1 MSRRHILTAV
11 RMVLFIMAIIVL
23 LIFVQLQIN
32 KVVDCNQIILDDH
45 WTVTMNGK
53 SRENVDLSKMFFS
66 DVDRGETIEISRVLP
81 DDGFRRSSIS
91 MLLRYSR
98 LEVFLDGEKFE
109 GYNEDNYAQG
119 NLLGNG
125 IVWIGLP
132 EDYRGKTLTMRFT
145 FGEKNSFTSFDT
157 ISLVNTER
165 IPQIF
170 VGGNLFS
177 IMIVSFLMIFGF
189 FSILAGINLRES
201 DDRNRILIVLGV
213 FAWSSGIWLFCNSRI
228 SSILIDDFRI
238 SGTMEY
244 CAIYIAFV
252 SMVFFL
258 WLIVENAVY
267 RVAFK
272 IWGYILCAVFTTLIV
287 LNCINV
293 LHFPATVHWFQL
305 SGVITTII
313 GCIVLVNALKEQT
326 NARAIKHFLLGFLLF
341 LLFVILELIRYRYN
355 HKVSP
360 SIQLKQSFV
369 PFGVAFFIICMFIS
383 FVGSMY
389 EQIYKNIEKKKL
401 YDMAYFD
408 HLTGLRNRAWCD
420 NIMRKFE
427 TEAEP
432 VSILNFDLDYFK
444 EVNDT
449 YGHLAGDELLKSF
462 GRCLS
467 SVFREADCVG
477 RMGGDEFV
485 VILKYVP
492 EDKLHRRIEELSE
505 LIKEENAKLAHGQ
518 IQFSVGIATSQENEN
533 VSIWKLYEQ
542 ADRQMYEYKQSR
554 R

>member
-1 MSRRHILTAV
+1 MSKRHISTAV
-11 RMVLFIMAIIVL
+11 HMILFIIATVVL
-23 LIFVQLQIN
+23 LVFVQLQIN
-32 KVVDCNQIILDDH
+32 KVVDRNQIALNEH
-45 WTVTMNGK
+45 WTVTMNGET
-53 SRENVDLSKMFFS
+53 REDVDLSKMFFS
-66 DVDRGETIEISRVLP
+66 DVEKGETIEISRVLN
-81 DDGFRRSSIS
+81 DDGFRLSSIS
-91 MLLRYSR
+91 MLLRYSM
-98 LEVFLDGEKFE
+98 LEVFLDGEMFE
-109 GYNEDNYAQG
+109 SYNVDNYEQG

-125 IVWIGLP
+125 IIWIGLP
-132 EDYRGKTLTMRFT
+132 EDYKGKTLTMRFT
-145 FGEKNSFTSFDT
+145 FGENNSFTSFDT

-177 IMIVSFLMIFGF
+177 IMIVSFLMLFGF
-189 FSILAGINLRES
+189 FSILAGINLRKS
-201 DDRNRILIVLGV
+201 DDRNRILVVLGV
-213 FAWSSGIWLFCNSRI
+213 FAWSSGLWLFCNSRI

-244 CAIYIAFV
+244 CSIYVAFV

-258 WLIVENAVY
+258 WLIVDNAVY
-267 RVAFK
+267 RAAFK
-272 IWGYILCAVFTTLIV
+272 IWGYILSVAFTVLIV

-305 SGVITTII
+305 SGVITTVI
-313 GCIVLVNALKEQT
+313 GCIVLVKALKEQK
-326 NARAIKHFLLGFLLF
+326 NQKAIRNFLLGFLLF
-341 LLFVILELIRYRYN
+341 LLFVILELARYRYN
-355 HKVSP
+355 HMVSP
-360 SIQLKQSFV
+360 AIQLKQSFI
-369 PFGVAFFIICMFIS
+369 PFGVAFFIIFMFIS

-420 NIMRKFE
+420 TIMRKFE
-427 TEAEP
+427 TEGEP

-462 GRCLS
+462 GHCLS

-492 EDKLHRRIEELSE
+492 EEKLRRRIEELSG
-505 LIKEENAKLAHGQ
+505 LIKTENEKLAHGQ
-518 IQFSVGIATSQENEN
+518 IQFSVGIATSDGNEN
-533 VSIWKLYEQ
+533 VSIWKIYEQ

>member
-1 MSRRHILTAV
+1 MSKRHISTAV
-11 RMVLFIMAIIVL
+11 HMILFIIATVVL
-23 LIFVQLQIN
+23 LVFVQLQIN
-32 KVVDCNQIILDDH
+32 KIVDQNQILLNEH
-45 WTVTMNGK
+45 WTVTIDGET
-53 SRENVDLSKMFFS
+53 REDVDLSRMFFS
-66 DVDRGETIEISRVLP
+66 DVKRGETIEISRVLN
-81 DDGFRRSSIS
+81 DDGFRLSSIS

-98 LEVFLDGEKFE
+98 LEVFLDGKMFE
-109 GYNEDNYAQG
+109 SYNVDNYERG

-125 IVWIGLP
+125 IIWIGLP

-145 FGEKNSFTSFDT
+145 FGEDNSFTSFDT

-177 IMIVSFLMIFGF
+177 IMIVSFLMLFGF
-189 FSILAGINLRES
+189 FSILAGINLRKS
-201 DDRNRILIVLGV
+201 DDRNRILVVLGV
-213 FAWSSGIWLFCNSRI
+213 FAWSSGLWLFCNSRI

-244 CAIYIAFV
+244 CSIYVAFV

-258 WLIVENAVY
+258 WLIVDNAVY
-267 RVAFK
+267 RVAFR
-272 IWGYILCAVFTTLIV
+272 IWGYILSAVFTVLIV

-305 SGVITTII
+305 SGVITTVI
-313 GCIVLVNALKEQT
+313 GCIVLVKALKEQK
-326 NARAIKHFLLGFLLF
+326 NQKAIRNFLLGFLLF
-341 LLFVILELIRYRYN
+341 LLFVILELARYRYN
-355 HKVSP
+355 HMVSP
-360 SIQLKQSFV
+360 AIQLKQSFI
-369 PFGVAFFIICMFIS
+369 PFGVAFFIIFMFIS

-420 NIMRKFE
+420 TIMRKFE
-427 TEAEP
+427 TEGEP

-462 GRCLS
+462 GQCLS

-492 EDKLHRRIEELSE
+492 EDKLRRRIEELSD
-505 LIKEENAKLAHGQ
+505 LIKTENEKLAHGQ
-518 IQFSVGIATSQENEN
+518 IQFSVGIATSDGNEN
-533 VSIWKLYEQ
+533 VSVWKIYEQ

>member
-1 MSRRHILTAV
+1 MSRRHISTAV
-11 RMVLFIMAIIVL
+11 RMVLFIMVTIAL

-45 WTVTMNGK
+45 WTVTMNGQ

-98 LEVFLDGEKFE
+98 LEVFLDGKKFE

-119 NLLGNG
+119 DLLGNG

-157 ISLVNTER
+157 ISLVNTEK

-213 FAWSSGIWLFCNSRI
+213 FAWGSGIWLFCNSRI

-244 CAIYIAFV
+244 CALYIAFV

-313 GCIVLVNALKEQT
+313 GCIVLVNALPTRRCCCAMRQPLPWIP
-326 NARAIKHFLLGFLLF
+326 RPPI
-341 LLFVILELIRYRYN
+341 
-355 HKVSP
+355 
-360 SIQLKQSFV
+360 
-369 PFGVAFFIICMFIS
+369 PF
-383 FVGSMY
+383 
-389 EQIYKNIEKKKL
+389 
-401 YDMAYFD
+401 
-408 HLTGLRNRAWCD
+408 
-420 NIMRKFE
+420 
-427 TEAEP
+427 
-432 VSILNFDLDYFK
+432 
-444 EVNDT
+444 
-449 YGHLAGDELLKSF
+449 
-462 GRCLS
+462 
-467 SVFREADCVG
+467 
-477 RMGGDEFV
+477 
-485 VILKYVP
+485 
-492 EDKLHRRIEELSE
+492 
-505 LIKEENAKLAHGQ
+505 
-518 IQFSVGIATSQENEN
+518 
-533 VSIWKLYEQ
+533 
-542 ADRQMYEYKQSR
+542 
-554 R
+554 